1 VARHSL
7 LAKSP
12 RVTVL
17 VPASIG
23 WGRGIIRGI
32 TAYANRHGPWH
43 LHVEPDGE
51 RRLPAA
57 GWQGDGIIARI
68 STPAVATSLRR
79 LRVPV
84 VNVSGINLGRRTAG
98 VPRVCIDL
106 TASARFAAEH
116 LLERGFRNFGYVGL
130 PRLGYVREHRQA
142 FAATLA
148 AAGYGCDVHALTGG
162 VEATGQMTRL
172 AQWLVGLPKPVGV
185 LTWATPQGRAVIDT
199 CRRRGLLVP
208 EDVAVLCGNDDPLL
222 CDTSLPPL
230 SGIAAASEQIGEQAA
245 ELLDELMRGR
255 PATGNVVA
263 VPPAGVVTRQSTDTL
278 AVHEPDL
285 VLAIGYIR
293 EHATRNIHV
302 DDVLEVVPTSR
313 RRLERLFHDFLG
325 RSPAEEIRRVRIERA
340 RQLLATTDLAI
351 ARVARAC
358 GFASG
363 EYLATVFRQ
372 ETGTTPLKFRA
383 AARARP

>member
-1 VARHSL
+1 
-7 LAKSP
+7 
-12 RVTVL
+12 
-17 VPASIG
+17 
-23 WGRGIIRGI
+23 
-32 TAYANRHGPWH
+32 
-43 LHVEPDGE
+43 
-51 RRLPAA
+51 
-57 GWQGDGIIARI
+57 
-68 STPAVATSLRR
+68 
-79 LRVPV
+79 
-84 VNVSGINLGRRTAG
+84 
-98 VPRVCIDL
+98 
-106 TASARFAAEH
+106 
-116 LLERGFRNFGYVGL
+116 
-130 PRLGYVREHRQA
+130 
-142 FAATLA
+142 
-148 AAGYGCDVHALTGG
+148 
-162 VEATGQMTRL
+162 
-172 AQWLVGLPKPVGV
+172 
-185 LTWATPQGRAVIDT
+185 
-199 CRRRGLLVP
+199 
-208 EDVAVLCGNDDPLL
+208 
-222 CDTSLPPL
+222 
-230 SGIAAASEQIGEQAA
+230 
-245 ELLDELMRGR
+245 LLDGLMRGR
-255 PATGNVVA
+255 PANGSVVA